1 MDTREIHKFVQG
13 FIRPVADS
21 TRMEYDLALVRMDG
35 SHWRDYASAHAL
47 GKRAASVMRAAWRRG
62 IAIRIKG
69 LLDTHDL
76 LSLTND
82 MQRIAQ
88 IWRDI
93 QALAESLQG
102 DMGLPAYQPPAG
114 TPRAGKNSKRKGLR
128 GLPDDWRDQLIEQ
141 ACPEDQIPLMV
152 MALSGCR
159 PAELKKRI
167 LVMSDWPYLAF
178 IINGAKVKEYAGYEQ
193 RSVVIDPQTLLCRN
207 DELIQSLFAS
217 KQSVAIANDQSFQK
231 RIKRLAQRLGFK
243 NVSCYSLR
251 HQLAAD
257 AKATGTGKTDL
268 AKVLGHQA
276 ERTQRYY
283 GNHQQGNKGG
293 RVLEIHGHTQTEPR
307 PAPDVTPVWDKQVL
321 MIKEKQVASGN
332 MKPDPSEATWP

>member
-1 MDTREIHKFVQG
+1 MDTREIDKFVQG
-13 FIRPVADS
+13 IVQPVADS
-21 TRMEYDLALVRMDG
+21 TRMEYDHALVRMDG
-35 SHWRDYASAHAL
+35 SQWRDYAETHAL
-47 GKRAASVMRAAWRRG
+47 GKRAASVLRAAWRRG
-62 IAIRIKG
+62 ISIRIKG

-76 LSLTND
+76 LSLTSD
-82 MQRIAQ
+82 RQRRVQ

-93 QALAESLQG
+93 QALVETLQE
-102 DMGLPAYQPPAG
+102 DQGLPAYQPPAG

-141 ACPEDQIPLMV
+141 ARPEDQIPLLV
-152 MALSGCR
+152 MTLSGCR
-159 PAELKKRI
+159 PAELKKGI
-167 LVMSDWPYLAF
+167 EIMSAGHLLAF
-178 IINGAKVKEYAGYEQ
+178 IIQGAKVKEYAGYEQ
-193 RSVVIDPQTLLCRN
+193 RAVAIDPQTLLCRN
-207 DELIQSLFAS
+207 HDLIQSMFAS
-217 KQSVAIANDQSFQK
+217 EWKVSIANDQSFQK

-293 RVLEIHGHTQTEPR
+293 RVLEVHGHTQTEPR
-307 PAPDVTPVWDKQVL
+307 PAPDVRPVWDKPSQS
-321 MIKEKQVASGN
+321 MKDEQDGIK
-332 MKPDPSEATWP
+332 PSKLDMSL

>member
-1 MDTREIHKFVQG
+1 MQELIQ
-13 FIRPVADS
+13 PVADS
-21 TRMEYDLALVRMDG
+21 TRLEYDHALVRMDG
-35 SHWRDYASAHAL
+35 SQWRKYSESHAL
-47 GKRAASVMRAAWRRG
+47 GKRAASVLRAAWRRG
-62 IAIRIKG
+62 NAIRIKG
-69 LLDTHDL
+69 LLDTHNL
-76 LSLTND
+76 LALTND
-82 MQRIAQ
+82 RQRIVQ

-93 QALAESLQG
+93 QALVETLQK
-102 DMGLPAYQPPAG
+102 DMGMPAYQPPAG
-114 TPRAGKNSKRKGLR
+114 TPRAGKNSKRKSLR

-141 ACPEDQIPLMV
+141 ARPEDQIPLLV
-152 MALSGCR
+152 MALTGCR
-159 PAELKKRI
+159 PAELKKGI

-178 IINGAKVKEYAGYEQ
+178 IIHGAKVKEYAGYEQ
-193 RSVVIDPQTLLCRN
+193 RSVAIDPQTLLCRN
-207 DELIQSLFAS
+207 HELIQMLFTS
-217 KQSVAIANDQSFQK
+217 KLSVAIANDQSFQK

-293 RVLEIHGHTQTEPR
+293 RVLEIHGHTQQDPR
-307 PAPDVTPVWDKQVL
+307 PAPDVTPVWNARVQWIEQKTTKVTPL
-321 MIKEKQVASGN
+321 
-332 MKPDPSEATWP
+332 PDHRPE